1 MNSKVYGRGDMYTRK
16 HATPSQEQ
24 RYQNVLSI
32 AVYHTA
38 QVLGLPQAPES
49 GVPAREDANDWA
61 APGGALSRL
70 PCGLGRSET

>member
-1 MNSKVYGRGDMYTRK
+1 MNSKVYGRGDMYARK

-24 RYQNVLSI
+24 RYQTVLSI

-49 GVPAREDANDWA
+49 EAPARERRQ
-61 APGGALSRL
+61 RL
-70 PCGLGRSET
+70 GSAGRRTVQVAMRPRAI